1 MKDNNDILE
10 EALSL
15 YEEKQT
21 ELAVQAF
28 LSISQNPIAQ
38 FCLGEI
44 YWNHEVEV
52 EDNNSLALYWY
63 GKAAENG
70 NALAQLWLGNNYC
83 IGIRSKPDPE
93 KAVYWYKMA
102 ADQNMTLAQYHLAVC
117 YAMGWGTE
125 QNELEA
131 VKLMSEAAKSNFF
144 DAELFLADYYRMKDA
159 KHYWTLRN
167 KIKEKYYQEIESNE
181 KKALRYVEFLLSCC
195 NQEDNNEAF
204 RLLKE
209 LPILHSENGLLKL
222 ADCYAKGIGT
232 CVDKMNAINILEYL
246 APNSSKACSKL
257 KILMEDCST

>member
-131 VKLMSEAAKSNFF
+131 VKLE
-144 DAELFLADYYRMKDA
+144 R
-159 KHYWTLRN
+159 
-167 KIKEKYYQEIESNE
+167 I
-181 KKALRYVEFLLSCC
+181 
-195 NQEDNNEAF
+195 
-204 RLLKE
+204 
-209 LPILHSENGLLKL
+209 
-222 ADCYAKGIGT
+222 
-232 CVDKMNAINILEYL
+232 
-246 APNSSKACSKL
+246 
-257 KILMEDCST
+257 